1 MAEGGKALLF
11 QLLLCGLTLGA
22 AACSEDPERP
32 PEYVASP
39 PEDLRSCPDL
49 RARGV
54 LSGTEF
60 TVDGKRANCAV
71 EGLACFLEQT
81 PEISERCGTAL
92 GEASC
97 DGRRWRF
104 RCDASDSGAPDSP

>member
-1 MAEGGKALLF
+1 MAGRKALLIK
-11 QLLLCGLTLGA
+11 LLLCAPALGS

-32 PEYVASP
+32 PAYVGSP
-39 PEDLRSCPDL
+39 PEDLRSCPEL

-54 LSGTEF
+54 LTGTEF

-71 EGLACFLEQT
+71 EGLECFLEQSA
-81 PEISERCGTAL
+81 EISERCGTAL
-92 GEASC
+92 GAASC

-104 RCDASDSGAPDSP
+104 RCGAADSGAADSP